1 MDRQELQEQIKAAMK
16 ARDKDRLAILRQVLG
31 EVNNIEVN
39 ERRETTSEDVDSMI
53 KRVLK
58 QTNETLEASIKAANN
73 EERTEKLKFQVGVL
87 EDLLPKQIAG
97 EELDA
102 LIKQVLDETGAST
115 KKDMG
120 KVMKAL
126 GAKTGGNFDKAGA
139 ASKLKDILA

>member
-31 EVNNIEVN
+31 EVKNIEVN

-115 KKDMG
+115 AKDMG
-120 KVMKAL
+120 ERVEAR
-126 GAKTGGNFDKAGA
+126 GAKTVADCDNAGA